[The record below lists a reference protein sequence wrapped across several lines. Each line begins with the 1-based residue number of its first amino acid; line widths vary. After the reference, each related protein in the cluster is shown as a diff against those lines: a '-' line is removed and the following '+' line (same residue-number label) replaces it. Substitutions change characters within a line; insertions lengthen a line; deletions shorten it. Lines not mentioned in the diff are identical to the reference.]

1 MYIGNVVVCCI
12 IWMVVGTI
20 PLLIAEYTAIT
31 ERTGWSIFWF
41 GVAFAYIAVTVKIL
55 FFR

>member
-1 MYIGNVVVCCI
+1 MYIGNVVVYCI

-41 GVAFAYIAVTVKIL
+41 GVAFAYIAVTIKIL